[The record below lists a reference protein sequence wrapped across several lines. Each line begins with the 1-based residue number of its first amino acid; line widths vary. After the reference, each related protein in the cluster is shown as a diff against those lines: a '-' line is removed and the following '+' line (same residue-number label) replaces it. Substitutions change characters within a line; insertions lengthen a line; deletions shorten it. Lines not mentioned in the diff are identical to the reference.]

1 MLTYS
6 EALKTVLSYSRS
18 FGTENAIISA
28 SLNRRVLAE
37 SIPADRDYPPFNRAT
52 MDGFALKFA
61 DLQAGINKFQITDT
75 IFAGRLST
83 KSIGLAQC
91 YRIMTGALVPDDAD
105 MVIRIEDSF
114 SEGEFVSFKNEK
126 YVPFQSIALRGED
139 ILQAEVYLQQGLQ
152 YNSTIAGALSVVG
165 KTSVKVATLP
175 RVALFSSGDELVPV
189 SAIPTHYQIRNS
201 NTAMIG
207 SMLYEYL
214 IDPVTTVHLKD
225 DRQHIAEKISAACN
239 NDILILSGAVSAGD
253 ADFIPA
259 TLREL
264 GFSTI
269 FHKVGIKPGK
279 PIWFGLKPGGPV
291 VFALPGNPLSSQV
304 TFKLFIEPFLRS
316 CLGLK
321 PLVQMQVPMLQNR
334 IKKVLFDEFFPV
346 CLSAEPYGLVQS
358 VSHTSG
364 DIRAVVG
371 SDGIAWHEA
380 GKTELAIGETV
391 PFLSW

>member
-6 EALKTVLSYSRS
+6 EALKTVLSYARS
-18 FGTENAIISA
+18 FGTENAIISPA
-28 SLNRRVLAE
+28 LNRRVLAE
-37 SIPADRDYPPFNRAT
+37 SISADRDYPPFNRST

-61 DLQAGINKFQITDT
+61 DLQAGIKKFQVTDT
-75 IFAGRLST
+75 IFAGCLST
-83 KSIGLAQC
+83 KSIGAAQC

-105 MVIRIEDSF
+105 MVIRMEDAI
-114 SEGEFVSFKNEK
+114 SEGEFVSFRSQK
-126 YVPFQSIALRGED
+126 YVPFQSIACRGED

-165 KTSVKVATLP
+165 KTSVRIASLP
-175 RVALFSSGDELVPV
+175 RVGLFSSGDELVPV

-225 DRQHIAEKISAACN
+225 DRQYIAEKISAACD

-304 TFKLFIEPFLRS
+304 TFKLFVEPFLRS

-321 PLVQMQVPMLQNR
+321 PLVQMQVPMLQHR
-334 IKKVLFDEFFPV
+334 IKKVAFDEFFPV
-346 CLSAEPYGLVQS
+346 CLTAEPFGLVQS
-358 VSHTSG
+358 VCHTSG

-380 GKTELAIGETV
+380 GKTELTIGETV

>member
-6 EALKTVLSYSRS
+6 EALKTILSYAHG
-18 FGTENAIISA
+18 FGKETAIISA
-28 SLNRRVLAE
+28 ALNRRVLAE

-61 DLQAGINKFQITDT
+61 DVQAGINKFQITDT
-75 IFAGRLST
+75 IFAGHLST
-83 KSIGLAQC
+83 QIIAKAQC
-91 YRIMTGALVPDDAD
+91 YRIMTGALVPADAD
-105 MVIRIEDSF
+105 MVIRIEDAIV
-114 SEGEFVSFKNEK
+114 EGEYVSFKSQK
-126 YVPFQSIALRGED
+126 YVPLQSISIKGED
-139 ILQAEVYLQQGLQ
+139 ILKAEVYLRQGLQ
-152 YNSTIAGALSVVG
+152 YNSTIAGALAVVG
-165 KTSVKVATLP
+165 KTSVKIASLP
-175 RVALFSSGDELVPV
+175 KVALFSSGDELVPV
-189 SAIPTHYQIRNS
+189 GVIPTHYQIRNS
-201 NTAMIG
+201 NTPMIK

-214 IDPVTTVHLKD
+214 IDPVSTVHLKD
-225 DRQHIAEKISAACN
+225 DRQHIADCISAACG

-259 TLREL
+259 TLKDL

-279 PIWFGLKPGGPV
+279 PMWFGLKPGGPI

-321 PLVQMQVPMLQNR
+321 PLVQMRLPMLQNR
-334 IKKVLFDEFFPV
+334 IKKIAFDEFFPV
-346 CLSAEPYGLVQS
+346 CLSAEPYGLIQS

-380 GKTELAIGETV
+380 GKFELAIGETV
-391 PFLSW
+391 QFLSW

>member
-6 EALKTVLSYSRS
+6 EALKTVLSYAHG
-18 FGTENAIISA
+18 FGTETAIISA
-28 SLNRRVLAE
+28 ALNKRVLAE
-37 SIPADRDYPPFNRAT
+37 SISADRDYPPFNRAT
-52 MDGFALKFA
+52 MDGFALKFD
-61 DLQAGINKFQITDT
+61 DLQAGISKFQITDT
-75 IFAGRLST
+75 IFAGYLSKQLIT
-83 KSIGLAQC
+83 TGQC
-91 YRIMTGALVPDDAD
+91 YRIMTGALVPADAD
-105 MVIRIEDSF
+105 MVIRIEDAIVD
-114 SEGEFVSFKNEK
+114 GQYVSFKSQK
-126 YVPFQSIALRGED
+126 YVPFQSIAIKGED

-152 YNSTIAGALSVVG
+152 YNSTTAGALAVVG
-165 KTSVKVATLP
+165 KSSIEIASLP

-201 NTAMIG
+201 NTQMIK

-214 IDPVTTVHLKD
+214 IDPVSTVHLKD
-225 DRQHIAEKISAACN
+225 NRQHIEECISAACD

-259 TLREL
+259 TLMNL
-264 GFSTI
+264 GFTTI

-279 PIWFGLKPGGPV
+279 PIWFGLKPGGPI

-321 PLVQMQVPMLQNR
+321 PLVHIRVPMLQNR
-334 IKKVLFDEFFPV
+334 TKKVAFDEFFPV
-346 CLSAEPYGLVQS
+346 CLSAEPYGLIQS

-380 GKTELAIGETV
+380 GKAELALGETV
-391 PFLSW
+391 QFISW